1 MQAQVNSAPMVQ
13 QPVYSAPNQQP
24 WYSAYNP
31 FGSTSTI
38 PQKKPACGWT
48 GTKSCFKKDGTW
60 LDSNGNPGQA
70 FTGEPGQGGYN
81 PIPGVPGPIG
91 GKNMSK
97 TRRQK
102 MLGGTAVPYSPSVWG
117 NTSPYPA
124 AVGGGVVE
132 PNTPAGLAHYAAPVK
147 QTAGSRRTRRQ
158 QQQKRQRKQ
167 KRSQKRQQ
175 QQKRQRKQKRSQK
188 RSRK

>member
-1 MQAQVNSAPMVQ
+1 MQAQQYSAPMAQ
-13 QPVYSAPNQQP
+13 QYSAPMAQQP
-24 WYSAYNP
+24 QKSWYSSMIP

-38 PQKKPACGWT
+38 PQREPACGWT
-48 GTKSCFKKDGTW
+48 GTTSCFKKDGTW
-60 LDSNGNPGQA
+60 LDANGNSGQQNYPLPGQDYA
-70 FTGEPGQGGYN
+70 
-81 PIPGVPGPIG
+81 G
-91 GKNMSK
+91 GKHMSK

-102 MLGGTAVPYSPSVWG
+102 MIGGTAVPYSPSVWG
-117 NTSPYPA
+117 STSPYPG
-124 AVGGGVVE
+124 AVGGGMVE

-147 QTAGSRRTRRQ
+147 QSAGSRRTRR